1 VLKYFKHFKSKTK
14 DQNGNLLLYFKGLFQ
29 GKKRNIERMGE
40 AVKDSDYNALQ
51 HFISEAPWDHRGVM
65 DQVSQEVNSLLQIEK
80 TPIGFIIDESSH
92 EKKGDKSVGTA
103 KQYCGTK
110 GKIENC
116 QVAVYGAYS
125 TGNLYGLSDCSLFLP
140 NVWIKDKKR
149 CEKAG
154 IPKQHMVYKS
164 KPQLALEMI
173 KRQLALGNQIDF
185 VGGDGLYGNDYS
197 LMDGLDE
204 LGLTGVLDVHSDQYV
219 FLEEPVIAI
228 PDKKE
233 GKGRTAT
240 KYKASSKAI
249 EVRVLKNQL
258 QESDFEEIT
267 IRSGTKGAVKSK
279 VAVINVYTWDGH
291 SSCSKQRQLL
301 IRVSQTDSGSEEIKY
316 ALCNAKPGQYTPT
329 QIAQMQAQRYF
340 VERAFQECKS
350 DLGMSEYQ
358 VRGWKAWHH
367 HMAMCMMAQAYVLT
381 EKKEHQEN
389 MPLLSA
395 YDIRQVIM
403 QTYIRKDD
411 EYEQVEAQ
419 IKYRHKQRQDDII
432 RRNRKT

>member
-1 VLKYFKHFKSKTK
+1 
-14 DQNGNLLLYFKGLFQ
+14 
-29 GKKRNIERMGE
+29 MGE
-40 AVKDSDYNALQ
+40 SVKDSNYYALQ
-51 HFISEAPWDHRGVM
+51 HFISEAPWDYRAVI
-65 DQVSQEVNSLLQIEK
+65 DQVSQEINATLQTSK

-92 EKKGDKSVGTA
+92 EKKGDKSVGTI

-125 TGNLYGLSDCSLFLP
+125 TGKYYGLADCALYLP
-140 NVWIKDKKR
+140 NVWLKDKKR

-154 IPKQHMVYKS
+154 VPKQNMVYRS

-197 LMDGLDE
+197 LLHGLDE
-204 LGLTGVLDVHSDQYV
+204 LGLIGILDVHKNQYV
-219 FLEEPVIAI
+219 YLEEPVLAI
-228 PDKKE
+228 PDNKG
-233 GKGRTAT
+233 GKGRPAT
-240 KYKASSKAI
+240 KYKTSSKPI
-249 EVRVLKNQL
+249 EVRDLKNRLEESYFEQL
-258 QESDFEEIT
+258 T
-267 IRSGTKGAVKSK
+267 LRSGTKGPIKSK
-279 VAVINVYTWDGH
+279 IAVIDIYTWDGQ
-291 SSCSKQRQLL
+291 SSNSKQRKLL
-301 IRVSQTDSGSEEIKY
+301 IRISKTGNGNEEIKY
-316 ALCNAKPGQYTPT
+316 ALCNAKAGKHTPA

-340 VERAFQECKS
+340 VERSFQECKS

-381 EKKEHQEN
+381 EKKIHQED

-403 QTYIRKDD
+403 QTYIRKDE

-419 IKYRHKQRQDDII
+419 IKYRHRQRQDDII
-432 RRNRKT
+432 RRNRQT

>member
-1 VLKYFKHFKSKTK
+1 MLKYFKHFKSKTK
-14 DQNGNLLLYFKGLFQ
+14 DQNENLLLYFKGLFQ

-40 AVKDSDYNALQ
+40 AVKGVDYYALQ
-51 HFISEAPWDHRGVM
+51 HFISEAPWDSTAVM
-65 DQVSQEVNSLLQIEK
+65 NQVSQEINSLLQAEK

-154 IPKQHMVYKS
+154 IPTQHMVYKS

-204 LGLTGVLDVHSDQYV
+204 LALTGVLDVHSDQYV
-219 FLEEPVIAI
+219 FLEQPVIAI
-228 PDKKE
+228 PEKKE

-249 EVRVLKNQL
+249 EVRVLKNKL
-258 QESDFEEIT
+258 QESDFEETT
-267 IRSGTKGAVKSK
+267 IRSGTKGAIKSK
-279 VAVINVYTWDGH
+279 IAVINVYTWDGH
-291 SSCSKQRQLL
+291 SSSCKQRQLL
-301 IRVSQTDSGSEEIKY
+301 IRISATANGNEEIKY
-316 ALCNAKPGQYTPT
+316 ALCNIKPGQYTPT
-329 QIAQMQAQRYF
+329 QIVQMQAQRYF
-340 VERAFQECKS
+340 VERAFQECKT

-367 HMAMCMMAQAYVLT
+367 HMAMCMMAQAYILT
-381 EKKEHQEN
+381 EKKDHQEN

-419 IKYRHKQRQDDII
+419 IRYRHKQRQDDII